1 MFGML
6 EMRGKKNIHK
16 LSELK
21 FEEMC
26 SRLCRELI
34 FNSVKEGGVSQ

>member
-1 MFGML
+1 MFCML
-6 EMRGKKNIHK
+6 EMRGKKYIHK

-34 FNSVKEGGVSQ
+34 FGSEKEGGVSQ